1 MKSKFE
7 IKDNRTIGEKLKSF
21 GQSILFWK
29 GRKKGIIHTR
39 DIKLDDIRAIFF
51 PKDFYEKYHYLGS
64 VPYKESGDLFKA
76 IYPLVLA
83 MDYEAKPKWCPRWF
97 LRFLHLFGSDNSIVR
112 VRNRTLHNLEKR
124 LTKGFMIWDYK
135 TKWTDYDL
143 RISVSGTEQMQ
154 DLADSI
160 EHKFYSDGYREDLA
174 NQMQDLADSIEHKF
188 YSDGY
193 REDLANQIKELDP
206 TTKHHSGYSIDSL
219 KTELD
224 RLETLNKL

>member
-29 GRKKGIIHTR
+29 GRKKGMIHTR
-39 DIKLDDIRAIFF
+39 DLKWDDIRAIFF

-83 MDYEAKPKWCPRWF
+83 MDYEAKPKYCPRWF

-112 VRNRTLHNLEKR
+112 VRNGFLHDLGRR
-124 LTKGFMIWDYK
+124 LTKGIIMWDYK
-135 TKWTDYDL
+135 TKWADYDL
-143 RISVSGTEQMQ
+143 RISISGPKHLQN
-154 DLADSI
+154 LADGI
-160 EHKFYSDGYREDLA
+160 ESYFYKEGRSNELV
-174 NQMQDLADSIEHKF
+174 E
-188 YSDGY
+188 
-193 REDLANQIKELDP
+193 QILKLDP
-206 TTKHHSGYSIDSL
+206 NASIVWSVS
-219 KTELD
+219 
-224 RLETLNKL
+224 RLEKQLEELENKIK

>member
-112 VRNRTLHNLEKR
+112 VRNGFLHDLGRR
-124 LTKGFMIWDYK
+124 LTKGILMWDYK

-143 RISVSGTEQMQ
+143 RISISGPKHLQN
-154 DLADSI
+154 LADGI
-160 EHKFYSDGYREDLA
+160 ESYFYKEGRSNELV
-174 NQMQDLADSIEHKF
+174 E
-188 YSDGY
+188 
-193 REDLANQIKELDP
+193 QIKELDP
-206 TTKHHSGYSIDSL
+206 NASIVWGSVS
-219 KTELD
+219 
-224 RLETLNKL
+224 RLEKQLEELQNKTK

>member
-112 VRNRTLHNLEKR
+112 VRNRFLHDLGRR
-124 LTKGFMIWDYK
+124 LTKGIIMWDYK
-135 TKWTDYDL
+135 TKWADYDL
-143 RISVSGTEQMQ
+143 RISISGPKHLQN
-154 DLADSI
+154 LADGI
-160 EHKFYSDGYREDLA
+160 ESYFYKEGRSNELV
-174 NQMQDLADSIEHKF
+174 E
-188 YSDGY
+188 
-193 REDLANQIKELDP
+193 QIKELDP
-206 TTKHHSGYSIDSL
+206 NASIVWGSVS
-219 KTELD
+219 
-224 RLETLNKL
+224 RLEKQLEELENKTK

>member
-29 GRKKGIIHTR
+29 GRKKGMIHTR
-39 DIKLDDIRAIFF
+39 NLRWDDIRAVFF

-64 VPYKESGDLFKA
+64 VPYREQGDLFKA

-112 VRNRTLHNLEKR
+112 VRNRFLHDLEQR
-124 LTKGFMIWDYK
+124 LTKGIIMWDYK

-143 RISVSGTEQMQ
+143 RISISGPLHLQN
-154 DLADSI
+154 LSNGI
-160 EHKFYSDGYREDLA
+160 ESYFYKEGRSKELV
-174 NQMQDLADSIEHKF
+174 E
-188 YSDGY
+188 
-193 REDLANQIKELDP
+193 QIKQLDP
-206 TTKHHSGYSIDSL
+206 NASIVL
-219 KTELD
+219 GNVN
-224 RLETLNKL
+224 RLEKQLEELQNKIN

>member
-21 GQSILFWK
+21 GQSMLFWK

-112 VRNRTLHNLEKR
+112 VRNGFLHDLGRR
-124 LTKGFMIWDYK
+124 LTKGIIMWDYK
-135 TKWTDYDL
+135 TKWADYDL
-143 RISVSGTEQMQ
+143 RISISGPKHLQS
-154 DLADSI
+154 LADGI
-160 EHKFYSDGYREDLA
+160 ESYFYKEGRSNELV
-174 NQMQDLADSIEHKF
+174 E
-188 YSDGY
+188 
-193 REDLANQIKELDP
+193 QIKELDP
-206 TTKHHSGYSIDSL
+206 NASIVWGSVS
-219 KTELD
+219 
-224 RLETLNKL
+224 RLEKQLEELQNKTK

>member
-7 IKDNRTIGEKLKSF
+7 IKDNRTISEKLKSF
-21 GQSILFWK
+21 GQSMLFWK

-112 VRNRTLHNLEKR
+112 VRNGFLHDLGRR
-124 LTKGFMIWDYK
+124 LTKGILMWDYK

-143 RISVSGTEQMQ
+143 RISISGPKHLQN
-154 DLADSI
+154 LADGI
-160 EHKFYSDGYREDLA
+160 ESYFYKEGKSNELV
-174 NQMQDLADSIEHKF
+174 E
-188 YSDGY
+188 
-193 REDLANQIKELDP
+193 QIKELDP
-206 TTKHHSGYSIDSL
+206 NASIVWGSVS
-219 KTELD
+219 
-224 RLETLNKL
+224 RLEKQLEELQNKTK

>member
-112 VRNRTLHNLEKR
+112 VRNGFLHDLGRR
-124 LTKGFMIWDYK
+124 LTKGIIMWDYK
-135 TKWTDYDL
+135 TKWADYDL
-143 RISVSGTEQMQ
+143 RISISGPKHLQN
-154 DLADSI
+154 LADGI
-160 EHKFYSDGYREDLA
+160 ESYFYKEGRSNELV
-174 NQMQDLADSIEHKF
+174 E
-188 YSDGY
+188 
-193 REDLANQIKELDP
+193 QIKELDP
-206 TTKHHSGYSIDSL
+206 NASIVWGSVS
-219 KTELD
+219 
-224 RLETLNKL
+224 RLEKQLEELENKTK

>member
-1 MKSKFE
+1 MKGSKFY
-7 IKDNRTIGEKLKSF
+7 IPKPFGERVTNF
-21 GQSILFWK
+21 FQSLIFWK

-112 VRNRTLHNLEKR
+112 VRNGFLHDLGRR
-124 LTKGFMIWDYK
+124 LTKGIIMWDYK
-135 TKWTDYDL
+135 TKWADYDL
-143 RISVSGTEQMQ
+143 RISISGPKHLQS
-154 DLADSI
+154 LADGI
-160 EHKFYSDGYREDLA
+160 ESYFYKEGRSNELV
-174 NQMQDLADSIEHKF
+174 E
-188 YSDGY
+188 
-193 REDLANQIKELDP
+193 QIKKLDP
-206 TTKHHSGYSIDSL
+206 NASIVWGSVS
-219 KTELD
+219 
-224 RLETLNKL
+224 RLEKQLEELENKTK